1 MIKKVLYSKKV
12 YTLILILLFTSC
24 NSKEVIKKDELVVD
38 SNILKIEY
46 VNFLPKSVNKE
57 CLSSHIK
64 SLINAI
70 KNNELERQKHIS
82 YVGNHEWKKI
92 TASHYLRI
100 TDKKDALY
108 IMFSIEPMVLI
119 LLDKPYEK
127 LNKDYQDIG
136 ARWLKKPID
145 LHECIE
151 D

>member
-1 MIKKVLYSKKV
+1 MIKIFYRKKV
-12 YTLILILLFTSC
+12 YALIFILLFASC
-24 NSKEVIKKDELVVD
+24 NGKEVVKKDELVVD

-46 VNFLPKSVNKE
+46 VNFIPKSVNKE
-57 CLSSHIK
+57 CFSSHIK

-70 KNNELERQKHIS
+70 KNKELAGKKHIS
-82 YVGNHEWKKI
+82 RVGNHEWKKI

-100 TDKKDALY
+100 TDKKDALN
-108 IMFSIEPMVLI
+108 IMFSMEPMVLI
-119 LLDKPYEK
+119 LLDKPYEN
-127 LNKDYQDIG
+127 LNKDDPDIIS

>member
-1 MIKKVLYSKKV
+1 MKKIFYIKKVYL
-12 YTLILILLFTSC
+12 LIFFLLFTTC
-24 NSKEVIKKDELVVD
+24 ETKEIVQKDELLVD
-38 SNILKIEY
+38 SHILKIEY
-46 VNFLPKSVNKE
+46 VNFIPKRVNKV

-64 SLINAI
+64 SLREVII
-70 KNNELERQKHIS
+70 NNELLRKKHIS
-82 YVGNHEWKKI
+82 YKGNHEWKKL

-108 IMFSIEPMVLI
+108 IMFSMEQMVLI
-119 LLDKPYEK
+119 LLDKSYEK
-127 LNKDYQDIG
+127 LNADYQDIS